1 MKNIFILSCSLLF
14 LVSCK
19 KETTETVEANVKP
32 QATYESFGEK
42 ILADQALTSQEML
55 EKYKTLKPGD
65 TIDVKFESTIK
76 EVCKKKGCW
85 MSMELGDNQE
95 TFVKFKD
102 YEFFVPKNADKS
114 VAILSGKAFMD
125 SVSVNQ
131 LRHYAKD
138 GGKSEEEIAQIIAP
152 EVKYGFEA
160 NGVLIQK

>member
-1 MKNIFILSCSLLF
+1 MKNIFILACSVLL

-19 KETTETVEANVKP
+19 KEEKEVIAEKTAE
-32 QATYESFGEK
+32 YESFGAK
-42 ILADQALTSQEML
+42 IVADDALTSKEML
-55 EKYKTLKPGD
+55 EKYQSLKPGD
-65 TIDVKFESTIK
+65 TIDVKFKSAIK

-85 MSMELGDNQE
+85 MSIELPEDQE

-114 VAILSGKAFMD
+114 ITIMSGKAFID

-138 GGKSEEEIAQIIAP
+138 GGKTEEEIAKITTP
-152 EVKYGFEA
+152 EVKFGFEA

>member
-1 MKNIFILSCSLLF
+1 MKNIFILSCSLLL

-19 KETTETVEANVKP
+19 KEETV
-32 QATYESFGEK
+32 ATPEKKVSYESFGEK
-42 ILADQALTSQEML
+42 IVADDAISSKEML

-125 SVSVNQ
+125 RISVNQ
-131 LRHYAKD
+131 LIHYAKD
-138 GGKSEEEIAQIIAP
+138 GGKTEAEIAQITAP
-152 EVKYGFEA
+152 EVKYGFQA

>member
-1 MKNIFILSCSLLF
+1 MKNIFILSCSLVL

-19 KETTETVEANVKP
+19 NEKAEQLVEN
-32 QATYESFGEK
+32 QAVYESFGEK
-42 ILADQALTSQEML
+42 IVADDALTSEEML
-55 EKYKTLKPGD
+55 NKYQSLKPGD
-65 TIDVKFESTIK
+65 TIDVKFKSAIK

-85 MSMELGDNQE
+85 MSIELPNDQE

-114 VAILSGKAFMD
+114 ITIMSGKAFID

-138 GGKSEEEIAQIIAP
+138 GGKTEEEIAEIISP

>member
-1 MKNIFILSCSLLF
+1 MKNILILACSFLL

-19 KETTETVEANVKP
+19 DQKAEQVAEKQAN
-32 QATYESFGEK
+32 YESFGAK
-42 ILADQALTSQEML
+42 IVADDALTAQEML
-55 EKYKTLKPGD
+55 DKYKSLKPGD
-65 TIDVKFESTIK
+65 TIDVKFKSNIK

-85 MSMELGDNQE
+85 MSIELPQDE
-95 TFVKFKD
+95 EIFVKFKD

-114 VAILSGKAFMD
+114 VTIMNGKAFID

-138 GGKSEEEIAQIIAP
+138 GGKSEEEIAKITVP

>member
-1 MKNIFILSCSLLF
+1 MKNIFILACSVLL

-19 KETTETVEANVKP
+19 NEEKEVIAEKPVE
-32 QATYESFGEK
+32 YESFGAK
-42 ILADQALTSQEML
+42 IVADDALTSKEML
-55 EKYKTLKPGD
+55 AKYQTLKPGD
-65 TIDVKFESTIK
+65 TINVKFESKIK

-85 MSMELGDNQE
+85 MSIELPEDQE

-114 VAILSGKAFMD
+114 ITIMSGKAFID

-138 GGKSEEEIAQIIAP
+138 GGKSEAEIAQITSP
-152 EVKYGFEA
+152 EVKFGFEA

>member
-1 MKNIFILSCSLLF
+1 MKNIFILSCSLLL

-19 KETTETVEANVKP
+19 KEETAIIPEKKVS
-32 QATYESFGEK
+32 YESFGEK
-42 ILADQALTSQEML
+42 IVADDAVSSKEML

-114 VAILSGKAFMD
+114 IAILSGKAFMD

-138 GGKSEEEIAQIIAP
+138 GGKSEEEIAQITKP
-152 EVKYGFEA
+152 EVKYGFQA

>member
-1 MKNIFILSCSLLF
+1 MKNIFILSCSLLL

-19 KETTETVEANVKP
+19 NEKSEQTVEKQIA
-32 QATYESFGEK
+32 YESFGEK
-42 ILADQALTSQEML
+42 IVADDALSSEEML

-65 TIDVKFESTIK
+65 TIDVKFKSKIK

-85 MSMELGDNQE
+85 MSIALPNDQE

-102 YEFFVPKNADKS
+102 YAFFVPKNADKME
-114 VAILSGKAFMD
+114 VIMNGKAFMD

-138 GGKSEEEIAQIIAP
+138 GGKTEQEIAKITTP

>member
-1 MKNIFILSCSLLF
+1 MKNIFILSCSLLL

-19 KETTETVEANVKP
+19 NEQKEVIAEK
-32 QATYESFGEK
+32 QATYESFGAK
-42 ILADQALTSQEML
+42 IVADDALTSEEML

-65 TIDVKFESTIK
+65 TIDVKFKSEIK

-85 MSMELGDNQE
+85 MSIALPNDQE

-114 VAILSGKAFMD
+114 ITILSGKAFMD

-138 GGKSEEEIAQIIAP
+138 GGKTEEEIAKITTP

>member
-1 MKNIFILSCSLLF
+1 MKNIFILSCSLLL

-19 KETTETVEANVKP
+19 KEETV
-32 QATYESFGEK
+32 ATPEKKVSYESFGEK
-42 ILADQALTSQEML
+42 IVADDAISSKEML

-125 SVSVNQ
+125 RISVNQ
-131 LRHYAKD
+131 LTHYAKD
-138 GGKSEEEIAQIIAP
+138 GGKTEAEIAQITAP
-152 EVKYGFEA
+152 EVKYGFQA

>member
-1 MKNIFILSCSLLF
+1 MKNILILSCALLV
-14 LVSCK
+14 LISCK
-19 KETTETVEANVKP
+19 DEQKQIVAEK

-42 ILADQALTSQEML
+42 IAADDALTSEEML
-55 EKYKTLKPGD
+55 RKYQDLKPGD
-65 TIDVKFESTIK
+65 TIDVKFKSEIK

-85 MSMELGDNQE
+85 MSIALPGDEE

-114 VAILSGKAFMD
+114 ITILSGKAFID

-138 GGKSEEEIAQIIAP
+138 GGKSETEIAQITAP

>member
-1 MKNIFILSCSLLF
+1 MKSMKNILILSCSMLL

-19 KETTETVEANVKP
+19 KEETAVTPEKQVS
-32 QATYESFGEK
+32 YESFGEK
-42 ILADQALTSQEML
+42 IVADDALTSKEML

-65 TIDVKFESTIK
+65 TIDVKFESKIK

-85 MSMELGDNQE
+85 MSMELADNEE

-102 YEFFVPKNADKS
+102 YDFFVPKNADKS

-138 GGKSEEEIAQIIAP
+138 GGKSEEEIALITAP
-152 EVKYGFEA
+152 EVKYGFQA